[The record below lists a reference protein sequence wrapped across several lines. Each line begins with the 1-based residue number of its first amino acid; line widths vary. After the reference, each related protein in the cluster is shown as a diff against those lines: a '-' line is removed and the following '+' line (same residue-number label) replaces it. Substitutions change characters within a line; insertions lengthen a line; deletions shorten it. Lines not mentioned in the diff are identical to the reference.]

1 MFYNSYSSIVWEE
14 VQENLSKIEKCVI
27 IEERLCKYK
36 KERWV
41 RDEKEDF
48 SINYRT
54 MYGFHPC
61 WM

>member
-1 MFYNSYSSIVWEE
+1 M
-14 VQENLSKIEKCVI
+14 QENLSKIEKCVI

-61 WM
+61 WMWKWGDCKQQDQN